1 MPEPAKRDKSI
12 VTAVFPDSR
21 SAEEA
26 YRSVVDRGYDK
37 DDINV
42 VMSDETRQRYF
53 AQDRPVETD
62 MAKKGA
68 EGGELGD
75 GPKGPHVGIAISI
88 IAAVGAA
95 LAVPALG
102 LVAAGPIAAALT
114 GAGAAGVA
122 AALVGAMA
130 DWGLPEERVRA
141 YEAEIK
147 DGGILIGVKTHSP
160 DEARAIAQQWQRFGA
175 REVFA

>member
-1 MPEPAKRDKSI
+1 MDASTHDKSV

-26 YRSVVDRGYDK
+26 YRSVVDRGYAK

-53 AQDRPVETD
+53 AQERPIEPE

-68 EGGELGD
+68 EGGQLGD
-75 GPKGPHVGIAISI
+75 GPKGPHVGIAISV

-114 GAGAAGVA
+114 GAGAAGLA
-122 AALVGAMA
+122 ATLVGAMA
-130 DWGLPEERVRA
+130 DWGLPEERVQA

-147 DGGILIGVKTHSP
+147 DGAILMGVKTNSA
-160 DEARAIAQQWQRFGA
+160 DEARDIARHWQALGA
-175 REVFA
+175 RHVYA